1 MKTRIVIIE
10 DSEDIRE
17 NTAELL
23 ELSGFEVLKAA
34 DGLEGIRLVKSTE
47 PDLIICDIMMP
58 HLDGFGV
65 LQVLGQHTVLSR
77 IPFIF
82 LTAKTD
88 RSDLRKGMELGADDF
103 LTKPFQEVEL
113 LKAIEIRL
121 KKAKNVIKSTV
132 NAEFSNENKEVL
144 LAKEA
149 LEFLDLPNFKGEIKT
164 HHFSKKNTI
173 YSEGDQPHRVYFLE
187 SGKIKTFHTSQEGK
201 LFITSFVSEG
211 DFFGFVDVL
220 ENQSYRE
227 TAETLEDSTLISIS
241 TVDFLRHVDENVHLE
256 VFFRKALTTYLFQ
269 NEKMMFSMAYQSLR
283 KRVALA
289 LVELAE
295 TFGGSINKPFTIRLS
310 REDLANRV
318 GTATESVIRTLS
330 EFKKEGLLEIK
341 GGEMTII
348 DLKALMNLRF

>member
-34 DGLEGIRLVKSTE
+34 DGLEGVRLVKAE
-47 PDLIICDIMMP
+47 KPDLIICDIMMP

-65 LQVLGQHTVLSR
+65 LQVLGQSPELST

-121 KKAKNVIKSTV
+121 KKSKNGEANVISEKSST
-132 NAEFSNENKEVL
+132 STQDIQ
-144 LAKEA
+144 LAQQA
-149 LEFLDLPNFKGEIKT
+149 LAFLDLPNFKGEIKS
-164 HHFSKKNTI
+164 HIFSKKNSI
-173 YSEGDQPHRVYFLE
+173 YVEGDTPHRVYFLE

-201 LFITSFVSEG
+201 LFITSFVNEG

-220 ENQSYRE
+220 ENQTYRE
-227 TAETLEDSTLISIS
+227 TAEALEDCKIISITAS
-241 TVDFLRHVDENVHLE
+241 DFLRYIDENIHLE
-256 VFFRKALTTYLFQ
+256 VFFRKALTSYLFQ
-269 NEKMMFSMAYQSLR
+269 NEKILFSMAYQSLR

-295 TFGGSINKPFTIRLS
+295 TFGGTINKPFTIRLS

-341 GGEMTII
+341 GGEMTIL
-348 DLKALMNLRF
+348 DLKALMGLKY

>member
-1 MKTRIVIIE
+1 MKTKIVIIE

-23 ELSGFEVLKAA
+23 ELSGFEVVKAS
-34 DGLEGIRLVKSTE
+34 DGLEGVRMIKSE
-47 PDLIICDIMMP
+47 KPDLIICDIMMP

-65 LQVLGQHTVLSR
+65 LQVLSQSPELSK

-121 KKAKNVIKSTV
+121 KK
-132 NAEFSNENKEVL
+132 NAAQGDSVVMIPSNSQEVE
-144 LAKEA
+144 LAQKA
-149 LEFLDLPNFKGEIKT
+149 LEFLDLSTFKGDVKT
-164 HHFSKKNTI
+164 YHFSKKTPI
-173 YSEGDQPHRVYFLE
+173 YIEGDTPHRVYFLE
-187 SGKIKTFHTSQEGK
+187 KGKAKTYHTSQEGK
-201 LFITSFVSEG
+201 LFITSFVNEG

-220 ENQSYRE
+220 ENQNYRE
-227 TAETLEDSTLISIS
+227 TAEALEDCKVVSVSAQ
-241 TVDFLRHVDENVHLE
+241 DFLRYIDENVHLE
-256 VFFRKALTTYLFQ
+256 VFFRKAVTAYLFQ
-269 NEKMMFSMAYQSLR
+269 NEKILFSMAYQSLR

-295 TFGGSINKPFTIRLS
+295 TFGGTINKPFTIRLS

-330 EFKKEGLLEIK
+330 EFKKEGLIEVK
-341 GGEMTII
+341 GGEMTILK
-348 DLKALMNLRF
+348 LKALMDLKY

>member
-34 DGLEGIRLVKSTE
+34 DGLEGVRLVKAE
-47 PDLIICDIMMP
+47 KPDLIICDIMMP

-65 LQVLGQHTVLSR
+65 LQVLGQSPELSR

-121 KKAKNVIKSTV
+121 KKSKNGEANVISEKSST
-132 NAEFSNENKEVL
+132 STQDIQ
-144 LAKEA
+144 LAQQA
-149 LEFLDLPNFKGEIKT
+149 LAFLDLPNFKGEIKS
-164 HHFSKKNTI
+164 HIFSKKNSI
-173 YSEGDQPHRVYFLE
+173 YVEGDTPHRVYFLE

-201 LFITSFVSEG
+201 LFITSFVNEG

-220 ENQSYRE
+220 ENQTYRE
-227 TAETLEDSTLISIS
+227 TAEALEDCKIISITAS
-241 TVDFLRHVDENVHLE
+241 DFLRYIDENIHLE
-256 VFFRKALTTYLFQ
+256 VFFRKALTSYLFQ
-269 NEKMMFSMAYQSLR
+269 NEKILFSMAYQSLR

-295 TFGGSINKPFTIRLS
+295 TFGGTINKPFTIRLS

-341 GGEMTII
+341 GGEMTIL
-348 DLKALMNLRF
+348 DLKALMGLKY

>member
-34 DGLEGIRLVKSTE
+34 DGLEGVRLVKAE
-47 PDLIICDIMMP
+47 KPDLIICDIMMP

-65 LQVLGQHTVLSR
+65 LQVLGQSPELSR

-121 KKAKNVIKSTV
+121 KKSKNGEANVISEKSST
-132 NAEFSNENKEVL
+132 STQDIQ
-144 LAKEA
+144 LAQQA
-149 LEFLDLPNFKGEIKT
+149 LAFLDLPNFNGEIKS
-164 HHFSKKNTI
+164 HIFSKKNSI
-173 YSEGDQPHRVYFLE
+173 YVEGDTPHRVYFLE

-201 LFITSFVSEG
+201 LFITSFVNEG

-220 ENQSYRE
+220 ENQTYRE
-227 TAETLEDSTLISIS
+227 TAEALEDCKIISITAS
-241 TVDFLRHVDENVHLE
+241 DFLRYIDENIHLE
-256 VFFRKALTTYLFQ
+256 VFFRKALTSYLFQ
-269 NEKMMFSMAYQSLR
+269 NEKILFSMAYQSLR

-295 TFGGSINKPFTIRLS
+295 TFGGTINKPFTIRLS

-341 GGEMTII
+341 GGEMTIL
-348 DLKALMNLRF
+348 DLKALMGLKY

>member
-1 MKTRIVIIE
+1 MKTKIVIIE

-34 DGLEGIRLVKSTE
+34 DGLEGVRLVKTST

-65 LQVLGQHTVLSR
+65 LQVLGQSPELSQ

-88 RSDLRKGMELGADDF
+88 RSDIRKGMELGADDF
-103 LTKPFQEVEL
+103 LTKPFQEIEL

-121 KKAKNVIKSTV
+121 KKSKNGQNLPKIEPGIDQSKDVK
-132 NAEFSNENKEVL
+132 
-144 LAKEA
+144 LAQQA
-149 LEFLDLPNFKGEIKT
+149 LSFLDLPNFSGEIKT
-164 HHFSKKNTI
+164 QLYSKKNTI
-173 YSEGDQPHRVYFLE
+173 YVEGDTPHRIYFLE

-201 LFITSFVSEG
+201 LFITSFVNEG

-220 ENQSYRE
+220 ENQPYRE
-227 TAETLEDSTLISIS
+227 TAEALEDCKIVSIAS
-241 TVDFLRHVDENVHLE
+241 SEFLRLIDENVHLE
-256 VFFRKALTTYLFQ
+256 VFFRKALTAYLFQ
-269 NEKMMFSMAYQSLR
+269 NEKILFSMAYQSLR

-295 TFGGSINKPFTIRLS
+295 TFGGTINKPFTIRLS

-330 EFKKEGLLEIK
+330 EFKKEGLIEIK
-341 GGEMTII
+341 GGEMTIL
-348 DLKALMNLRF
+348 DLKTLMVLKY

>member
-1 MKTRIVIIE
+1 MKTKIVIIE

-23 ELSGFEVLKAA
+23 ELSGFEVVKAS
-34 DGLEGIRLVKSTE
+34 DGLEGVRMIKSE
-47 PDLIICDIMMP
+47 KPDLIICDIMMP

-65 LQVLGQHTVLSR
+65 LQVLSQSPELSK

-121 KKAKNVIKSTV
+121 KK
-132 NAEFSNENKEVL
+132 NAAQVASAVMIPSNSQEVE
-144 LAKEA
+144 LAQKA
-149 LEFLDLPNFKGEIKT
+149 LEFLDLSTFKGDVKT
-164 HHFSKKNTI
+164 YHFSKKTPI
-173 YSEGDQPHRVYFLE
+173 YIEGDTPHRVYFLE
-187 SGKIKTFHTSQEGK
+187 KGKAKTYHTSQEGK
-201 LFITSFVSEG
+201 LFITSFVNEG

-220 ENQSYRE
+220 ENQNYRE
-227 TAETLEDSTLISIS
+227 TAEALEDCKVVSVSAQ
-241 TVDFLRHVDENVHLE
+241 DFLRYIDENVHLE
-256 VFFRKALTTYLFQ
+256 VFFRKAVTAYLFQ
-269 NEKMMFSMAYQSLR
+269 NEKILFSMAYQSLR

-295 TFGGSINKPFTIRLS
+295 TFGGTINKPFAIRLS

-330 EFKKEGLLEIK
+330 EFKKEGLIEVK
-341 GGEMTII
+341 GGEMTILK
-348 DLKALMNLRF
+348 LKALMDLKY

>member
-34 DGLEGIRLVKSTE
+34 DGLEGVRLVKSE
-47 PDLIICDIMMP
+47 KPDLIICDIMMP

-65 LQVLGQHTVLSR
+65 LQVLGQNEDLSK

-88 RSDLRKGMELGADDF
+88 RSDLRKGMELGADDY
-103 LTKPFQEVEL
+103 LTKPFQEFEL

-121 KKAKNVIKSTV
+121 KKSKKGEIQTIVDSNK
-132 NAEFSNENKEVL
+132 NENDSIH
-144 LAKEA
+144 LAQQA
-149 LEFLDLPNFKGEIKT
+149 LDFLDLPNFKGEIKS
-164 HHFSKKNTI
+164 HNFAKKNSVYI
-173 YSEGDQPHRVYFLE
+173 EGDTPHRVYFLE

-201 LFITSFVSEG
+201 LFITSFVNEG

-220 ENQSYRE
+220 ENQPYRE
-227 TAETLEDSTLISIS
+227 TAEALEDCKIISLTAS
-241 TVDFLRHVDENVHLE
+241 DFLRYIDENIHLE
-256 VFFRKALTTYLFQ
+256 VFFRKALTSYLFQ
-269 NEKMMFSMAYQSLR
+269 NEKILFSMAYQSLR

-295 TFGGSINKPFTIRLS
+295 TFGGTINKPFTIRLS

-330 EFKKEGLLEIK
+330 EFKKEGLVEIK
-341 GGEMTII
+341 GGEMTILN
-348 DLKALMNLRF
+348 LKALMGLKY

>member
-1 MKTRIVIIE
+1 MKTKIVIIE

-34 DGLEGIRLVKSTE
+34 DGLEGVRLVKTSA

-65 LQVLGQHTVLSR
+65 LQVLGQSPELSK

-88 RSDLRKGMELGADDF
+88 RSDVRKGMELGADDF
-103 LTKPFQEVEL
+103 LTKPFQEIEL

-121 KKAKNVIKSTV
+121 KKSKNGQILSR
-132 NAEFSNENKEVL
+132 NEDIADQNKDIE
-144 LAKEA
+144 LAQEA
-149 LEFLDLPNFKGEIKT
+149 LSFLDLPNFSGDTKT
-164 HHFSKKNTI
+164 HLYSKKNTV
-173 YSEGDQPHRVYFLE
+173 YTEGDTPHRIYFLE

-201 LFITSFVSEG
+201 LFITSFVNEG

-227 TAETLEDSTLISIS
+227 TAEALEDCKIVSIAAS
-241 TVDFLRHVDENVHLE
+241 EFLRLIDENVHLE
-256 VFFRKALTTYLFQ
+256 VFFRKALTAYLFQ
-269 NEKMMFSMAYQSLR
+269 NEKILFSMAYQSLR

-295 TFGGSINKPFTIRLS
+295 TFGGTINKPFTIRLS

-330 EFKKEGLLEIK
+330 EFKKDGLIEIK
-341 GGEMTII
+341 GGEMTIL
-348 DLKALMNLRF
+348 DLKALIGLKY

>member
-23 ELSGFEVLKAA
+23 ELSGFEVLKAS
-34 DGLEGIRLVKSTE
+34 DGLEGLRMVKSSS

-65 LQVLGQHTVLSR
+65 LQVLGQTPEYAR

-121 KKAKNVIKSTV
+121 KKSKNNVQNVLNK
-132 NAEFSNENKEVL
+132 NPYDENKDVN
-144 LAKEA
+144 LAKQA
-149 LEFLDLPNFKGEIKT
+149 LAFLDLPNFKGEIKS
-164 HHFSKKNTI
+164 HYFSKKNTI
-173 YSEGDQPHRVYFLE
+173 YLEGDTPHRVYFLE
-187 SGKIKTFHTSQEGK
+187 SGKLKTFHTSQEGK
-201 LFITSFVSEG
+201 LFITSFVNEG

-227 TAETLEDSTLISIS
+227 TAEALEDCHIVSLPAS
-241 TVDFLRHVDENVHLE
+241 DFLNYIDENVHLE
-256 VFFRKALTTYLFQ
+256 VFFRKALTAYLFQ
-269 NEKMMFSMAYQSLR
+269 NEKIIFSMAYQSLR

-295 TFGGSINKPFTIRLS
+295 TFGGTINKPFTIRLS

-341 GGEMTII
+341 GGEMTIL
-348 DLKALMNLRF
+348 DLKALMSLRF

>member
-1 MKTRIVIIE
+1 MKTKIVIIE

-23 ELSGFEVLKAA
+23 ELSGYDVITAS
-34 DGLEGIRLVKSTE
+34 DGLEGVRLIKSQL

-65 LQVLGQHTVLSR
+65 LQVLSQSPELSK

-113 LKAIEIRL
+113 LKAIEVRL
-121 KKAKNVIKSTV
+121 KKSSVQSIPNNIAHSGTSKDV
-132 NAEFSNENKEVL
+132 E
-144 LAKEA
+144 LAQKA
-149 LEFLDLPNFKGEIKT
+149 LEFLDLSSFDGEIKT
-164 HHFSKKNTI
+164 HHFSKKNPI
-173 YSEGDQPHRVYFLE
+173 FIEGDAPHRVYFLE
-187 SGKIKTFHTSQEGK
+187 EGKVKTYHTSQEGK
-201 LFITSFVSEG
+201 LFITSFVNEG

-220 ENQSYRE
+220 ENQNYRE
-227 TAETLEDSTLISIS
+227 TAEALEDCKVISVS
-241 TVDFLRHVDENVHLE
+241 AQDFLRYIDENVHLE
-256 VFFRKALTTYLFQ
+256 VFFRKAVTAYLFQ
-269 NEKMMFSMAYQSLR
+269 NEKILFSMAYQSLR

-295 TFGGSINKPFTIRLS
+295 TFGGTINKPFTIRLS

-330 EFKKEGLLEIK
+330 EFKREGLVEVK
-341 GGEMTII
+341 GGEMTILNLKALI
-348 DLKALMNLRF
+348 DLKY

>member
-34 DGLEGIRLVKSTE
+34 DGLEGVRLVKAE
-47 PDLIICDIMMP
+47 KPDLIICDIMMP

-65 LQVLGQHTVLSR
+65 LQVLGQSPELSR

-121 KKAKNVIKSTV
+121 KKSKNGEANVISEKSST
-132 NAEFSNENKEVL
+132 SNQDIQ
-144 LAKEA
+144 LAQQA
-149 LEFLDLPNFKGEIKT
+149 LAFLDLPNFKGEIKS
-164 HHFSKKNTI
+164 HIFSKKNSI
-173 YSEGDQPHRVYFLE
+173 YVEGDTPHRVYFLE

-201 LFITSFVSEG
+201 LFITSFVNEG

-220 ENQSYRE
+220 ENQTYRE
-227 TAETLEDSTLISIS
+227 TAEALEDCKIISITAS
-241 TVDFLRHVDENVHLE
+241 DFLRYIDENIHLE
-256 VFFRKALTTYLFQ
+256 VFFRKALTSYLFQ
-269 NEKMMFSMAYQSLR
+269 NEKILFSMAYQSLR

-295 TFGGSINKPFTIRLS
+295 TFGGTINKPFTIRLS

-341 GGEMTII
+341 GGEMTIL
-348 DLKALMNLRF
+348 DLKALMGLKY

>member
-34 DGLEGIRLVKSTE
+34 DGLEGVRLVKSE
-47 PDLIICDIMMP
+47 KPDLIICDIMMP

-65 LQVLGQHTVLSR
+65 LQVLGQNEDLSK

-88 RSDLRKGMELGADDF
+88 RSDLRKGMELGADDY
-103 LTKPFQEVEL
+103 LTKPFQEFEL

-121 KKAKNVIKSTV
+121 KKSKKGEIQTIVDSNK
-132 NAEFSNENKEVL
+132 NENDSIH
-144 LAKEA
+144 LAQQA
-149 LEFLDLPNFKGEIKT
+149 LDFLDLPNFKGEIKS
-164 HHFSKKNTI
+164 HNFAKKSSVYI
-173 YSEGDQPHRVYFLE
+173 EGDTPHRVYFLE

-201 LFITSFVSEG
+201 LFITSFVNEG

-227 TAETLEDSTLISIS
+227 TAEALEDCKIISL
-241 TVDFLRHVDENVHLE
+241 TAFDFLRYIDENIHLE
-256 VFFRKALTTYLFQ
+256 VFFRKALTSYLFQ
-269 NEKMMFSMAYQSLR
+269 NEKILFSMAYQSLR

-295 TFGGSINKPFTIRLS
+295 TFGGTINKPFTIRLS

-330 EFKKEGLLEIK
+330 EFKKEGLVEIK
-341 GGEMTII
+341 GGEMTILN
-348 DLKALMNLRF
+348 LKALMSLKY

>member
-23 ELSGFEVLKAA
+23 ELSGFEVLQAS
-34 DGLEGIRLVKSTE
+34 DGLEGVRLVKTE
-47 PDLIICDIMMP
+47 KPDLIICDIMMP

-65 LQVLGQHTVLSR
+65 LQVLSQSPDLAK

-121 KKAKNVIKSTV
+121 KKSAAGNEKSEITHV
-132 NAEFSNENKEVL
+132 PASASEVE
-144 LAKEA
+144 LAQKA
-149 LEFLDLPNFKGEIKT
+149 LDFLDFSNFKGETKSQT
-164 HHFSKKNTI
+164 FSKKNPI
-173 YSEGDQPHRVYFLE
+173 YVEGDTPHRVYFLE
-187 SGKIKTFHTSQEGK
+187 SGKIKTYHTSQEGK
-201 LFITSFVSEG
+201 LFITSFVNEG

-220 ENQSYRE
+220 ENQNYRE
-227 TAETLEDSTLISIS
+227 TAEALEDCKVLSVSAT
-241 TVDFLRHVDENVHLE
+241 DFLRFIQENVHLE
-256 VFFRKALTTYLFQ
+256 VFFRKALTAYLFQ
-269 NEKMMFSMAYQSLR
+269 NEKILFSMAYQSLR

-295 TFGGSINKPFTIRLS
+295 TFGGTINKPFTIRLS

-330 EFKKEGLLEIK
+330 EFKKEGLVEVK
-341 GGEMTII
+341 GGEMTILN
-348 DLKALMNLRF
+348 LKALMDLKY